1 MLKGERGGLQGD
13 ALRLAGQRGTTKEA
27 TGFLS
32 GKLQAFTFHQEA
44 SDGLLLMLHL
54 PQNQ

>member
-1 MLKGERGGLQGD
+1 MMLGD
-13 ALRLAGQRGTTKEA
+13 WLGSRFRVTTKKA

-32 GKLQAFTFHQEA
+32 GKLPVFTFYQEA

-54 PQNQ
+54 SQNQ